1 MRNSRKLTDFIQV
14 ACLSPSGPARDFN
27 LHSQSGECKFL
38 KNVKPSEQGM
48 GNPSQSRSPRQG
60 CGYRADD
67 SIYITEEYAPGPDM
81 IDHLLL
87 IHFRMFCRF
96 KVHESM
102 LIMNDLYYD
111 IDVRIESLF
120 LLIYLPLVLLVTR
133 KPKRAM
139 QLMA

>member
-1 MRNSRKLTDFIQV
+1 
-14 ACLSPSGPARDFN
+14 
-27 LHSQSGECKFL
+27 
-38 KNVKPSEQGM
+38 M
-48 GNPSQSRSPRQG
+48 GNPSQSRSPSQG

-67 SIYITEEYAPGPDM
+67 SIHITDEYAPGPDM

-87 IHFRMFCRF
+87 IHFRLFCRF
-96 KVHESM
+96 IVHESI

-133 KPKRAM
+133 KPKRVM